1 MSEYKIVYI
10 CYLTKNRYIFECEF
24 YNLVQENNFE
34 TEFNEA
40 DYVKNY
46 MDIKNDD

>member
-10 CYLTKNRYIFECEF
+10 CYLTKNGYIFECEF
-24 YNLVQENNFE
+24 CNLVRENNFE

-40 DYVKNY
+40 DYVENY
-46 MDIKNDD
+46 MDINNDD